1 MLPYLTRRVVGAA
14 LVLLA
19 LSVVVFAIF
28 YLLPGDP
35 AQLVCGIKTCSAD
48 RLALVRQKLGLDQ
61 PVAVQYWQFLT
72 GLVVGRDVSAGPNVF
87 HCPAPCLGFS
97 FQTDEPVLALIADR
111 LPVSLS
117 LTAGAMVLWLSIG
130 VGGGVLSALR
140 RGRFIDRATTVF
152 VLGGMSIPVFISGLL
167 LLMVFCVWL
176 QWLPFPSYV
185 SLASDPAGWARSLVL
200 PWFALALVEAA
211 KYARLTRTSMLET
224 LSEDHIRTARAYGLR
239 ERRVIGRHALRGAL
253 TPLATMLAVDVG
265 GVLTSASL
273 TETLFGLPGL
283 GQLLVQSVNTLD
295 LPVVVGLV
303 LLAGFAIV
311 VGNVVAD
318 LVYAVLDRRVSLT

>member
-1 MLPYLTRRVVGAA
+1 MLSYLVRRVVGAVV
-14 LVLLA
+14 VLFV
-19 LSVVVFAIF
+19 LSVAVFAIF

-35 AQLVCGIKTCSAD
+35 AQLVCGVKTCSAD

-61 PVAVQYWQFLT
+61 PVAMQYWQFVT
-72 GLVVGRDVSAGPNVF
+72 GLVVGRDVSAGPTVL

-97 FQTDEPVLALIADR
+97 FQTDEPVLALITDR

-117 LTAGAMVLWLSIG
+117 LTLGAMVLWLTIG

-140 RGRFIDRATTVF
+140 RGRFVDRATTAL
-152 VLGGMSIPVFISGLL
+152 VLGGMSVPVFVSGLL

-176 QWLPFPSYV
+176 RWLPFPSYV
-185 SLASDPAGWARSLVL
+185 PLGSDPAAWAANLVL
-200 PWFALALVEAA
+200 PWFALALVQAA
-211 KYARLTRTSMLET
+211 TYARLTRTSMLET
-224 LSEDHIRTARAYGLR
+224 LAEDHIRTARAYGLR
-239 ERRVIGRHALRGAL
+239 ESRVVGRHALRGAL
-253 TPLATMLAVDVG
+253 TPLATMLAIDVG
-265 GVLTSASL
+265 AVLTSAAL

-295 LPVVVGLV
+295 LPVVVGLM

-311 VGNVVAD
+311 IGNVVAD
-318 LVYAVLDRRVSLT
+318 LLYAVLDRRVSLT